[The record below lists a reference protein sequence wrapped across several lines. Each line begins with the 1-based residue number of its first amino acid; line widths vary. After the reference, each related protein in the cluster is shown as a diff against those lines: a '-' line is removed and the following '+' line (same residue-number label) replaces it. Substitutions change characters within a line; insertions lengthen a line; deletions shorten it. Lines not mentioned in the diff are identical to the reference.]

1 MKFREN
7 DFLLSANKFRL
18 PKAIHESKGLEIQGQ
33 LIKSVLLS
41 TDLSYIQ
48 NLDTDAVMTVN
59 PFKKSTKLDRV
70 IIEFSDKPVFSDIG
84 GGLLNEERMLAL
96 AEGAGKAGAS
106 GLVITKP
113 TPPSIVHRISSEVE
127 IPLIYTIMFDLE
139 PYTELS
145 DAGVDIF
152 NVTTGEMTSET
163 VQTLRENIP
172 GASIM
177 ANGGPHES
185 TIKHTIKSGADAIVF
200 NPPTATE
207 ILRTVFDGYRNSLS

>member
-1 MKFREN
+1 MIN
-7 DFLLSANKFRL
+7 
-18 PKAIHESKGLEIQGQ
+18 GQ

-48 NLDTDAVMTVN
+48 NLDTDAIMTVN
-59 PFKKSTKLDRV
+59 PFKKSTDLDRV
-70 IIEFSDKPVFSDIG
+70 IIEFANKPVFSDIG
-84 GGLLNEERMLAL
+84 GGLLSEERMLKL
-96 AEGAGKAGAS
+96 AEGACNAGAS

-113 TPPSIVHRISSEVE
+113 TSPEIVYRISTEVDVP
-127 IPLIYTIMFDLE
+127 IIYTVMFDLE
-139 PYTELS
+139 PFTELE

-152 NVTTGEMTSET
+152 NITTGEVTSET
-163 VQTLRENIP
+163 VQKLREQIP
-172 GASIM
+172 AASIM

-185 TIKHTIKSGADAIVF
+185 TIKHTIKCGADAIVV